1 MHVKTWL
8 TEISEPLAEHDASL
22 EHPKYGC
29 STLRLDS
36 LPSNNVYNQSEPGR
50 KVSAEPRQVRG
61 NGGSACD
68 SHVSNGAPDYRD

>member
-1 MHVKTWL
+1 MISKNEGEEVHVITWL

-36 LPSNNVYNQSEPGR
+36 LPSNDVYNQS
-50 KVSAEPRQVRG
+50 
-61 NGGSACD
+61 
-68 SHVSNGAPDYRD
+68 